1 VTVAHLANLVPGRYR
16 GVAVATV
23 PGPLDE
29 AALRAHLL
37 GREAYRRTRFLVARH
52 GERTAVLRVTKASQD
67 QLFSPLVELELLA
80 GPQDCA
86 FLHRPDVDTAI
97 PSALAAAARAGA
109 PGARAV
115 VVRGRY
121 EHINFILNPRPCR
134 VIVREVVP
142 PEPAKLFDQAQRV
155 IAVTEDLPPLELVRE
170 VVDLTELAGTHPAGH
185 YLLPCRGC
193 GVTVAGAKVS
203 YLDERPPPADWT
215 LLGCERSRQIHR
227 WCYGYEPPTV
237 DFCPKRD
244 PVPGLLTKCCLQ
256 EEHIEAGDS
265 WVSVPWGS
273 SLDQVRE
280 ALRHLARALEPSWAP
295 G

>member
-1 VTVAHLANLVPGRYR
+1 MTAANLVPGRYR
-16 GVAVATV
+16 GVAVTTV
-23 PGPLDE
+23 PGLLDE
-29 AALRAHLL
+29 TALRASLL

-52 GERTAVLRVTKASQD
+52 GEHTAVLRVAKASETE
-67 QLFSPLVELELLA
+67 LFSPLVDVEVLA
-80 GPQDCA
+80 GPEDCA

-97 PSALAAAARAGA
+97 PSALAAAALADA

-121 EHINFILNPRPCR
+121 EHVNFILNPRPR
-134 VIVREVVP
+134 RIVVREVVP

-155 IAVTEDLPPLELVRE
+155 IAVTEELPPLQLVPE
-170 VVDLTELAGTHPAGH
+170 VVDLTELARTHPTGH
-185 YLLPCRGC
+185 YLLPCRGS
-193 GVTVAGAKVS
+193 GVTFAGATVS
-203 YLDERPPPADWT
+203 YLDERPPLADWT

-227 WCYGYEPPTV
+227 WCYGYEPATV

-244 PVPGLLTKCCLQ
+244 PAPGMLTKCCLQ
-256 EEHIEAGDS
+256 EEHIEAGDG

-273 SLDQVRE
+273 SLEQVRE
-280 ALRHLARALEPSWAP
+280 ALRRLARALEPSWAP

>member
-1 VTVAHLANLVPGRYR
+1 
-16 GVAVATV
+16 VATV

-29 AALRAHLL
+29 TTLRAHFL

-52 GERTAVLRVTKASQD
+52 GQHTAVLRVAKASETE
-67 QLFSPLVELELLA
+67 LFSPLVELEVLA

-109 PGARAV
+109 PGTQAV

-121 EHINFILNPRPCR
+121 EHVNFILNPRPRR

-170 VVDLTELAGTHPAGH
+170 VVDLTELARTHPAGH
-185 YLLPCRGC
+185 YLLPCRGS
-193 GVTVAGAKVS
+193 GVTVAGARVS
-203 YLDERPPPADWT
+203 YLDERPPPADWM

-227 WCYGYEPPTV
+227 WCYGYEPPMV

-244 PVPGLLTKCCLQ
+244 PLPGTLTKCCLQ
-256 EEHIEAGDS
+256 EEHVEAGEN

-273 SLDQVRE
+273 SLEQVRE
-280 ALRHLARALEPSWAP
+280 ALTRLARTLEPAWAP

>member
-1 VTVAHLANLVPGRYR
+1 VTAANLVPGRYR

-29 AALRAHLL
+29 TALRAHFL

-52 GERTAVLRVTKASQD
+52 GERTAVLRVTKASETE
-67 QLFSPLVELELLA
+67 LFSPLVELEVLA
-80 GPQDCA
+80 GPEDCA
-86 FLHRPDVDTAI
+86 FVNRPDVDTAI
-97 PSALAAAARAGA
+97 PSALAETALADA

-115 VVRGRY
+115 VVQGRY
-121 EHINFILNPRPCR
+121 EHINFILNPCPRR

-155 IAVTEDLPPLELVRE
+155 LAVTEELPPLELVRQ
-170 VVDLTELAGTHPAGH
+170 VVDLTELAAAHPAGH
-185 YLLPCRGC
+185 YLLPCRGS
-193 GVTVAGAKVS
+193 GVTVTGATVS
-203 YLDERPPPADWT
+203 YLDERPPQAEWT

-227 WCYGYEPPTV
+227 WCYGYDPPTV

-244 PVPGLLTKCCLQ
+244 PAPGTLTKCCLQ
-256 EEHIEAGDS
+256 EEHVEAGEG

-273 SLDQVRE
+273 SLEQVRE
-280 ALRHLARALEPSWAP
+280 ALRRLARALEPSWAP

>member
-1 VTVAHLANLVPGRYR
+1 VTAANLVPGRYR

-29 AALRAHLL
+29 TALRAHFL

-52 GERTAVLRVTKASQD
+52 GERTAVLRVTKASETE
-67 QLFSPLVELELLA
+67 LFSPLVELEVLA
-80 GPQDCA
+80 GPEDCA
-86 FLHRPDVDTAI
+86 FVNRPDVDTAI
-97 PSALAAAARAGA
+97 PSALAETALADAS
-109 PGARAV
+109 GARAV
-115 VVRGRY
+115 VVQGRY
-121 EHINFILNPRPCR
+121 EHINFILNPCPRR

-155 IAVTEDLPPLELVRE
+155 VAVTEELPPLELVRE
-170 VVDLTELAGTHPAGH
+170 VVDLTELAAAHPAGH
-185 YLLPCRGC
+185 YLLPCRGS
-193 GVTVAGAKVS
+193 GVTVTGATVS
-203 YLDERPPPADWT
+203 YLDERPPQAEWT

-227 WCYGYEPPTV
+227 WCYGYDPPTV

-244 PVPGLLTKCCLQ
+244 PAPGTLTKCCLQ
-256 EEHIEAGDS
+256 EEHVEAGEG

-273 SLDQVRE
+273 SLEQVRE
-280 ALRHLARALEPSWAP
+280 ALRRLARALEPSWAP

>member
-1 VTVAHLANLVPGRYR
+1 MTAANLVPGRYR
-16 GVAVATV
+16 GVAVTTV

-29 AALRAHLL
+29 ASLRAQFL

-52 GERTAVLRVTKASQD
+52 GERTAVLRVAKASETE
-67 QLFSPLVELELLA
+67 LFSPLVELEVLA
-80 GPQDCA
+80 GPQECA

-115 VVRGRY
+115 VVLGRY
-121 EHINFILNPRPCR
+121 EHVNFILNPRPRR

-170 VVDLTELAGTHPAGH
+170 VVDLTELASTHPAGH
-185 YLLPCRGC
+185 YLLPCRGS

-227 WCYGYEPPTV
+227 WCYGYEPPMV
-237 DFCPKRD
+237 DFCPKLD
-244 PVPGLLTKCCLQ
+244 PAPGLLTKCCLQ
-256 EEHIEAGDS
+256 EEHIEAGDN

-273 SLDQVRE
+273 SLEQVRE
-280 ALRHLARALEPSWAP
+280 ALTGLARALEPAWAP

>member
-1 VTVAHLANLVPGRYR
+1 VTADNVVPGRYR

-29 AALRAHLL
+29 TALRAHLL

-52 GERTAVLRVTKASQD
+52 GERTAVLRVTKASETE
-67 QLFSPLVELELLA
+67 LFSPLVDVEVLA
-80 GPQDCA
+80 GPEDCA
-86 FLHRPDVDTAI
+86 FVHRPDVDTAI
-97 PSALAAAARAGA
+97 PSALAAAALADA

-121 EHINFILNPRPCR
+121 EHVNFILNPRPRR
-134 VIVREVVP
+134 VVVREVVP

-155 IAVTEDLPPLELVRE
+155 IAVTEELPPLELVPE
-170 VVDLTELAGTHPAGH
+170 VLNLTELARTHPAGH
-185 YLLPCRGC
+185 YLLPCRGS
-193 GVTVAGAKVS
+193 GITFAGATVS
-203 YLDERPPPADWT
+203 YLDERPPLADWT

-227 WCYGYEPPTV
+227 WCYGCEPTTV
-237 DFCPKRD
+237 DFCPKRNV
-244 PVPGLLTKCCLQ
+244 VPGMLTKCCLQ
-256 EEHIEAGDS
+256 EEHIESGDG

-273 SLDQVRE
+273 SLEQVRE
-280 ALRHLARALEPSWAP
+280 ALRHLARELEPAWAP

>member
-1 VTVAHLANLVPGRYR
+1 MSTANLVPGRYR
-16 GVAVATV
+16 GVAVTTV

-29 AALRAHLL
+29 ASLRAHFL
-37 GREAYRRTRFLVARH
+37 GREAYRRTRFVVARH
-52 GERTAVLRVTKASQD
+52 GERTAVLRVAKASETE
-67 QLFSPLVELELLA
+67 LFSPLVELEVLA

-97 PSALAAAARAGA
+97 PSALAAAARASA

-121 EHINFILNPRPCR
+121 EHVNFIVNPRPRR

-155 IAVTEDLPPLELVRE
+155 IAVTEELPPLELVRE
-170 VVDLTELAGTHPAGH
+170 VVDLTELARTHPAGH
-185 YLLPCRGC
+185 YLLPCRGS

-203 YLDERPPPADWT
+203 YLDERPPPADWM
-215 LLGCERSRQIHR
+215 LLGCQRSRQIHR
-227 WCYGYEPPTV
+227 WCYGYEPPMV

-244 PVPGLLTKCCLQ
+244 PMPGTLTKCCLQ
-256 EEHIEAGDS
+256 EEHVEAGEN
-265 WVSVPWGS
+265 WVSVPSGS
-273 SLDQVRE
+273 SLEQVRE
-280 ALRHLARALEPSWAP
+280 ALTGLARALEPSWAP